1 MPHGDSYEQKRELL
15 LYNVHAAETGLA
27 VGNVAVVGA
36 QLTLDRPIVQLLI
49 ISTFETIHY
58 SLFTIH

>member
-1 MPHGDSYEQKRELL
+1 M
-15 LYNVHAAETGLA
+15 VAAAAAETGLA

-58 SLFTIH
+58 SLEYNGFVDV

>member
-1 MPHGDSYEQKRELL
+1 M
-15 LYNVHAAETGLA
+15 VAAAAAETGLA

-36 QLTLDRPIVQLLI
+36 QLTLDRPIVQFLI

-58 SLFTIH
+58 SLFTRIQ

>member
-1 MPHGDSYEQKRELL
+1 
-15 LYNVHAAETGLA
+15 VVAAAAAETGLA

-36 QLTLDRPIVQLLI
+36 QLTLDRAVVQLLI
-49 ISTFETIHY
+49 ISTLETIHC